1 MLAHGGGEEH
11 DEQAYLPISPYI
23 SLYLPMHLPISP
35 YASPYI
41 SMRTEAERRQMKMSM
56 KMIGRPTHTP
66 RRIQPM

>member
-1 MLAHGGGEEH
+1 MLAHGGGKEH

-23 SLYLPMHLPISP
+23 SLYFPISP